1 MVIISA
7 YIVLFDQNIPEVAF
21 AAEEL
26 NKIIAKEENEIQE
39 ASFRIIITTM
49 DTAESSE
56 LKHKYGANTFS
67 SLSPQG
73 YAIRKQLTKEV
84 MSCWIIGCDSVGA
97 MYGVLDLA
105 DVLKTEKTIKNI
117 RNYETSPYIENR
129 GIKFNIPLDA
139 RTPSYSDNS
148 DSAQHNIIEMW
159 SMDFWS
165 EFLDEMALNRFN
177 TLSLWNLHPFPSMVK
192 VPEYPDIALND
203 VKKTT
208 IPIQATTRGLY
219 MSTDETLNHLVT
231 LKEMK
236 IEDKISFWQDVMTY
250 AKNRGIDV
258 YMMTWN
264 IYTYGT
270 EGNQY
275 GINDE
280 QNNEK
285 TIDYFRASVRALLK
299 TYPLLAGVGVTSG
312 ENMQSLESP
321 YSDEEWLWR
330 TYGKAVQDVKG
341 IQPDRKI
348 RFIHRA
354 HWASLSHIEEVFAD
368 YPDTLDFSYKYSQ
381 AHMYASVNPPNI
393 HTDGFLDEL
402 PRDKKT
408 WLTVRNDDYYG
419 FSETD
424 RNSQIL
430 VQLFDLG

>member
-1 MVIISA
+1 LVIISA

-177 TLSLWNLHPFPSMVK
+177 TFL
-192 VPEYPDIALND
+192 
-203 VKKTT
+203 
-208 IPIQATTRGLY
+208 LY
-219 MSTDETLNHLVT
+219 TSDAADE
-231 LKEMK
+231 
-236 IEDKISFWQDVMTY
+236 
-250 AKNRGIDV
+250 
-258 YMMTWN
+258 
-264 IYTYGT
+264 
-270 EGNQY
+270 
-275 GINDE
+275 
-280 QNNEK
+280 
-285 TIDYFRASVRALLK
+285 
-299 TYPLLAGVGVTSG
+299 
-312 ENMQSLESP
+312 
-321 YSDEEWLWR
+321 
-330 TYGKAVQDVKG
+330 
-341 IQPDRKI
+341 
-348 RFIHRA
+348 
-354 HWASLSHIEEVFAD
+354 
-368 YPDTLDFSYKYSQ
+368 
-381 AHMYASVNPPNI
+381 
-393 HTDGFLDEL
+393 
-402 PRDKKT
+402 
-408 WLTVRNDDYYG
+408 
-419 FSETD
+419 
-424 RNSQIL
+424 
-430 VQLFDLG
+430 